1 MYVYVCVYSAK
12 LPIIIM
18 KCPYESRASWY
29 HATTT
34 TNHHHR
40 RWTALYHENKYKQE
54 KQQQEKEELME
65 QPKLKL
71 RYYWYYHHDHH
82 RRHHTIITIIII
94 IILFHFT
101 KQRASSQ
108 RGNTTRYTHTSYKQL
123 LYVTLTISSSSP
135 LRLRL
140 VFMNAQFP
148 FSPHQT
154 KQPLTLKFIFS
165 AFLSSPISFL
175 YNNMMW

>member
-34 TNHHHR
+34 TNHHR

-71 RYYWYYHHDHH
+71 HYY
-82 RRHHTIITIIII
+82 
-94 IILFHFT
+94 
-101 KQRASSQ
+101 
-108 RGNTTRYTHTSYKQL
+108 
-123 LYVTLTISSSSP
+123 
-135 LRLRL
+135 
-140 VFMNAQFP
+140 
-148 FSPHQT
+148 
-154 KQPLTLKFIFS
+154 
-165 AFLSSPISFL
+165 
-175 YNNMMW
+175 